1 MRLYLNIPINQ
12 LLSKEKC
19 ICSNSPQ
26 LTLRHALNCSKLIT
40 CRSSLHDAVRDTVFN
55 MAQTAR
61 ISCIK
66 EPLLKE
72 TLSLNNFGSDD
83 RGDVYCDWID
93 NSEAI
98 VDFVSCNVA
107 NTLVHRRKLNPV
119 TALDFKAKEKHR
131 KYDKDIEEAN
141 ADRNTQLVFIA
152 FPFSINGRLS
162 DEAETF
168 LNDFQKMVQ
177 EKTMKRFDI
186 FLWRSR
192 IQFAIINR
200 LPRCFNRIREA
211 LARHQADQDFVEE
224 ILCANSINTRLTG
237 HLLSIDFSR
246 SLNQLRASSFA
257 SLSEANP
264 ELIRADLFSS
274 SQFGG
279 VGFTT
284 SSILCQASLVGGGK
298 NCIFEFHNRFPEHIH
313 LLTPSF
319 SKHLYDLDVAIN
331 KIAPEIWCQC
341 FPDSVQE
348 IPPRNLV
355 NLRYCV
361 KKFQQ
366 KLKVKFEGLNY
377 EVRLGMA
384 KKKNPVVANF
394 LLDVCDSCAPCLIN
408 QVPRIYG
415 LFLDDSCF
423 LLSMRLRSF
432 IWPDN
437 LPRGSICKCGKTVT
451 PSHLLNCNR
460 FITFRSKLHDA
471 VRDHLYCMFKSYKI
485 EYFFRT
491 FAFKFG

>member
-40 CRSSLHDAVRDTVFN
+40 YRSSLHDAVRDTVFN

-107 NTLVHRRKLNPV
+107 NDTLVHRKKLNPAA
-119 TALDFKAKEKHR
+119 ALDFKAKEKHR
-131 KYDKDIEEAN
+131 KYDKEIENAN
-141 ADRNTQLVFIA
+141 VDRNTQLVFIA

-200 LPRCFNRIREA
+200 LPRFFNRIREA
-211 LARHQADQDFVEE
+211 LARQQANQDFVEE
-224 ILCANSINTRLTG
+224 IL
-237 HLLSIDFSR
+237 
-246 SLNQLRASSFA
+246 
-257 SLSEANP
+257 
-264 ELIRADLFSS
+264 
-274 SQFGG
+274 
-279 VGFTT
+279 
-284 SSILCQASLVGGGK
+284 
-298 NCIFEFHNRFPEHIH
+298 
-313 LLTPSF
+313 
-319 SKHLYDLDVAIN
+319 
-331 KIAPEIWCQC
+331 
-341 FPDSVQE
+341 VQ
-348 IPPRNLV
+348 
-355 NLRYCV
+355 
-361 KKFQQ
+361 
-366 KLKVKFEGLNY
+366 
-377 EVRLGMA
+377 
-384 KKKNPVVANF
+384 
-394 LLDVCDSCAPCLIN
+394 
-408 QVPRIYG
+408 
-415 LFLDDSCF
+415 
-423 LLSMRLRSF
+423 
-432 IWPDN
+432 
-437 LPRGSICKCGKTVT
+437 
-451 PSHLLNCNR
+451 
-460 FITFRSKLHDA
+460 
-471 VRDHLYCMFKSYKI
+471 
-485 EYFFRT
+485 
-491 FAFKFG
+491 